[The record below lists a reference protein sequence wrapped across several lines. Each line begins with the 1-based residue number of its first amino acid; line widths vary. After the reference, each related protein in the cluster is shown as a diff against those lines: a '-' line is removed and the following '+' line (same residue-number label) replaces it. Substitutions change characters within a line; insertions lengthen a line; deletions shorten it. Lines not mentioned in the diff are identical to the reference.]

1 MLYNK
6 INILTFCAILSVFSI
21 KNAAAYQFP
30 ENGLVILIK
39 TGTVSENRV
48 ILCRNNRRTAKLS
61 GYEAF

>member
-1 MLYNK
+1 MWNK
-6 INILTFCAILSVFSI
+6 RNVLTFCAILSVFSI

-48 ILCRNNRRTAKLS
+48 MLWRNNRRMAKLS